1 MNPIVFLG
9 PSLPLAEA
17 LRILPDADFRPPARQ
32 ADLASVLAARPTA
45 IALVD
50 GEFHQAR
57 SVWHKE
63 ILLALEQGIPVFGAS
78 SMGALRA
85 AELEAFGMAG
95 IGSVFSAF
103 ASGELTDDDE
113 VALIYHAED
122 GVYTA
127 LSEPM
132 VNIRATLAAARER
145 GAVTGLTSDLA
156 VRAAKAMH
164 YPKRTL
170 PAMLAALR
178 AQHVADEELVALE
191 AFWRKSKIDIKADD
205 ARTLLHLLRA
215 HVADPPPPRGR
226 RPRVERT
233 AALDTLYDRERW
245 VEIDDRRVALADIA
259 EFTQL
264 HHPDAA
270 GLNAA
275 ALNRALALVLAGL
288 LDVEPAPGEVDQE
301 ITRWRLRHDRADDDR
316 FAAWLT
322 ENHVTEAEFR
332 ELAREAAQCRALWRW
347 LLYVRHVE
355 RTARP
360 LLDHLRWTDE
370 YREWAVAATALPDT
384 DEVVPIDTPSPEAL
398 TAMVADHTTRTG
410 SCVDTDIG
418 TWAEE
423 AGFNSLEH
431 LLFALTKAAQGVRD
445 AETDAEPKEDTRANR

>member
-1 MNPIVFLG
+1 MNPVVFLG

-17 LRILPDADFRPPARQ
+17 RRILPAADFRPPARQ
-32 ADLASVLAARPTA
+32 ADLASVLAGRPTA

-63 ILLALEQGIPVFGAS
+63 ILLALEQGVPVFGAS

-85 AELEAFGMAG
+85 AELEPFGMAG
-95 IGSVFSAF
+95 VGSVFSAF

-113 VALIYHAED
+113 VALIYHTED

-132 VNIRATLAAARER
+132 VNIRATLAAARDR
-145 GAVTGLTSDLA
+145 GVVSGPTGDLA
-156 VRAAKAMH
+156 VRAAKALH

-170 PAMLAALR
+170 PAVLAALR
-178 AQHVADEELVALE
+178 AEHVSDEEITALE
-191 AFWRKSKIDIKADD
+191 TFWRRSGVDVKADD
-205 ARTLLHLLRA
+205 ARALLHLLRDHA
-215 HVADPPPPRGR
+215 ADAPPPRGR

-245 VEIDDRRVALADIA
+245 VEIDGRRVTLADIA

-264 HHPDAA
+264 HHQDAA

-275 ALNRALALVLAGL
+275 ALNRALVLVLAGL
-288 LDVEPAPGEVDQE
+288 LDVEPEPEEVDRE
-301 ITRWRLRHDRADDDR
+301 ITRWRLRNDRTDDDR
-316 FAAWLT
+316 FAAWRT
-322 ENHVTEAEFR
+322 ANHVTEAEFR
-332 ELAREAAQCRALWRW
+332 ELATQAAQCRALWRW
-347 LLYVRHVE
+347 LLYARHVE
-355 RTARP
+355 RTTRP

-370 YREWAVAATALPDT
+370 YRKWAVAATALPDT
-384 DEVVPIDTPSPEAL
+384 DDVVMAGTPSPEVL
-398 TAMVADHTTRTG
+398 TALVDEHTARTG
-410 SCVDTDIG
+410 LRVDTDIG

-431 LLFALTKAAQGVRD
+431 LLFALTKSAQGARD
-445 AETDAEPKEDTRANR
+445 AASKEDTRANR